1 MYNIYTISIQSLY
14 RYNGL
19 HLPMTTMDAA
29 SLHHSMGYTADPYL
43 SGGSRRMII
52 MMKTIKKMMMMMIM
66 MMIMTM
72 IMPRSA

>member
-1 MYNIYTISIQSLY
+1 MYNIY

-29 SLHHSMGYTADPYL
+29 SLHHSMGYSADPYL
-43 SGGSRRMII
+43 SGGNRRMNDILMI
-52 MMKTIKKMMMMMIM
+52 MM